1 MRYKGNIPRP
11 KKDSS
16 ANQHVVHLGEDMRAQ
31 RKKAKEYER
40 IRNNPHRDYDAERAA
55 YAKEHGVLKSFFRG
69 RGLYKDYDPETGYRT
84 GSLKDRNAKARKK
97 ADPDPR
103 TKRRRVQET
112 MTRLKE
118 FDGQKTAKK
127 RTTEEGQRR
136 NKRAQRL
143 AAKPKGMKKG
153 GMVKKSI
160 DGIARRGKTRP
171 PRHW

>member
-1 MRYKGNIPRP
+1 MA
-11 KKDSS
+11 DSRT
-16 ANQHVVHLGEDMRAQ
+16 QHVVHLGEDMRAQ
-31 RKKAKEYER
+31 RKKAEEAEK
-40 IRNNPHRDYDAERAA
+40 IRNNPRDFDAEMAA
-55 YAKEHGVLKSFFRG
+55 YAKEHPIKSFFR
-69 RGLYKDYDPETGYRT
+69 LDKDYDPETGYRT
-84 GSLKDRNAKARKK
+84 GSRKDRLAKARKRK
-97 ADPDPR
+97 VADPDPR
-103 TKRRRVQET
+103 TKRQRVKDT

-118 FDGQKTAKK
+118 LAGQKTAEK

-136 NKRAQRL
+136 SKRAQRL

>member
-1 MRYKGNIPRP
+1 MD
-11 KKDSS
+11 DSR
-16 ANQHVVHLGEDMRAQ
+16 NQHVVHLGEDMRAQ
-31 RKKAKEYER
+31 RKKAEEAEK
-40 IRNNPHRDYDAERAA
+40 IRNNPRDFDAEIAA
-55 YAKEHGVLKSFFRG
+55 YAKKHGVIKSLLSG
-69 RGLYKDYDPETGYRT
+69 RGLYKDFDPETGYRT

-103 TKRRRVQET
+103 TKRRRVQEA
-112 MTRLKE
+112 MTRRAELA
-118 FDGQKTAKK
+118 GQKTAEK

>member
-11 KKDSS
+11 KKNSS
-16 ANQHVVHLGEDMRAQ
+16 TNQHVVHLGEDMRAQ
-31 RKKAKEYER
+31 RKKAEEAEK
-40 IRNNPHRDYDAERAA
+40 IRNNPRDFDAEIAA
-55 YAKEHGVLKSFFRG
+55 YAKKHGVIKSLLSG
-69 RGLYKDYDPETGYRT
+69 RGLYRDYDPETGHRT
-84 GSLKDRNAKARKK
+84 GSRKARKRK
-97 ADPDPR
+97 VADPDPR
-103 TKRRRVQET
+103 TQRRRVQEA
-112 MTRLKE
+112 MTRRAELA
-118 FDGQKTAKK
+118 GQKTAKK

>member
-1 MRYKGNIPRP
+1 MI
-11 KKDSS
+11 
-16 ANQHVVHLGEDMRAQ
+16 
-31 RKKAKEYER
+31 
-40 IRNNPHRDYDAERAA
+40 
-55 YAKEHGVLKSFFRG
+55 KSLLSG
-69 RGLYKDYDPETGYRT
+69 RGHYKDFDPETGYRN

-103 TKRRRVQET
+103 TKRRRVQEA
-112 MTRLKE
+112 MTRRAELA
-118 FDGQKTAKK
+118 GQKTAEK

>member
-1 MRYKGNIPRP
+1 
-11 KKDSS
+11 
-16 ANQHVVHLGEDMRAQ
+16 MRAQ
-31 RKKAKEYER
+31 RKKAEEYEE
-40 IRNNPHRDYDAERAA
+40 IRNNPRDYDAEIAA
-55 YAKEHGVLKSFFRG
+55 YKKKHGVIKSFLSG
-69 RGLYKDYDPETGYRT
+69 RGLYQDYDPETGHRT
-84 GSLKDRNAKARKK
+84 GSRQDRNAKARKRK
-97 ADPDPR
+97 VADPDPR
-103 TKRRRVQET
+103 TKRQRVKET

-118 FDGQKTAKK
+118 LAGQKTAEK